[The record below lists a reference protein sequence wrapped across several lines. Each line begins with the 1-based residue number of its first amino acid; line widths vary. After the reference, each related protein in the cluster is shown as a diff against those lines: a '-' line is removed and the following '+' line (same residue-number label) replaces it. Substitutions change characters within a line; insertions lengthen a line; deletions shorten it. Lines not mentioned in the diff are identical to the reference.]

1 MGNILVRLLLF
12 LLLQFCLLQFRL
24 LLFRLLHIFASI
36 CSIVIKFR
44 FTKVLHAFVE
54 VWVYSFKE
62 HPLTSHDVQIPKSKI
77 LLFLEAMSAFH
88 YGT

>member
-12 LLLQFCLLQFRL
+12 LLLQFCLLQ
-24 LLFRLLHIFASI
+24 FRLLHIFASI

-62 HPLTSHDVQIPKSKI
+62 YPLTSHDVKIPKSKI